1 MRSAV
6 KKTGFTPLEKLFK
19 SRRLPKGNL
28 SLTGFTLVELLVV
41 TGIFTLIIGV
51 SFTLLSTGRVSMFVN
66 EAQIEAEENARIATN
81 RISRELRLSRAG
93 HVLIS
98 NNPGF
103 IGAEIS
109 PESIINFQI
118 PVETPGGAL
127 NLNPDGSIRWGSKD
141 ADGGYTLNAY
151 IAYYMNGTQLERIT
165 YANLDG
171 SGIIGNSIVVATHIT
186 AITFS
191 RNAPSSNLVNI
202 ELTTQGEANTRTVAH
217 TLRSSI
223 KLRN

>member
-1 MRSAV
+1 MKSAV
-6 KKTGFTPLEKLFK
+6 KK
-19 SRRLPKGNL
+19 
-28 SLTGFTLVELLVV
+28 TGFTLVELLVV

-93 HVLIS
+93 QVLIS

-109 PESIINFQI
+109 PASVINFQI

-127 NLNPDGSIRWGSKD
+127 NLAPDGSIRWGSKD

-165 YANLDG
+165 YANLNG
-171 SGIIGNSIVVATHIT
+171 SGIIGSSIVATHIT